1 MTISLRQANDLISA
15 IFSAG
20 QDLHLKPLSVVV
32 TDPGGHVIAFQRQ
45 DGASAGRFQIALGKA
60 GGAIFLGVS
69 SRTIGEIAV
78 DRPTFVASLGGLCS
92 EGIVPAAG
100 GLLVTAGD
108 SAIVGA
114 VGVTGDTSDNDEQAA
129 KLGLRAVGLH
139 SRD

>member
-60 GGAIFLGVS
+60 LGRGRRAAALDVSDGLARDLHRLCAESKVGATS
-69 SRTIGEIAV
+69 
-78 DRPTFVASLGGLCS
+78 S
-92 EGIVPAAG
+92 EGSQIRPM
-100 GLLVTAGD
+100 
-108 SAIVGA
+108 
-114 VGVTGDTSDNDEQAA
+114 
-129 KLGLRAVGLH
+129 
-139 SRD
+139 